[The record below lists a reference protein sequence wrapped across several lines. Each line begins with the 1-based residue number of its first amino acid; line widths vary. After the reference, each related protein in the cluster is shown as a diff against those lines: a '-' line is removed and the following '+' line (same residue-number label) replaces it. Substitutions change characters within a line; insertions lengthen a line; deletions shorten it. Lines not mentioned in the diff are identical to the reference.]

1 MKTLSLAILFLAA
14 LAIGLL
20 GCSENSTAP
29 VGSIEGRVA
38 PSEGLTLAQGPAVRS
53 VTGNANIWIA
63 GKMGVLTLTARLYG
77 DGTADGMFNLVN
89 VAFNP
94 DQISRGP
101 IVALKFYDNYTFSNG
116 VSGPTALF
124 WFRET
129 VLEGYKDKY
138 TACFVVD
145 NGQGKN
151 AEVRD
156 WVGPTNGPHDTVIDI
171 DPQYMVDQY
180 PEFFVPIDVGNVT
193 IH

>member
-1 MKTLSLAILFLAA
+1 MKTFSYALSFLTAFVTVLA
-14 LAIGLL
+14 
-20 GCSENSTAP
+20 GCSDTSTAP
-29 VGSIEGRVA
+29 VPHIEQKVA
-38 PSEGLTLAQGPAVRS
+38 PANGLTLAKGPVVRS
-53 VTGNANIWIA
+53 VTGDANILIA
-63 GKMGVLTLTARLYG
+63 GKMGVLTVTARLYE

-101 IVALKFYDNYTFSNG
+101 IVAVKFYDNYTFSNG

-151 AEVRD
+151 AAVKD
-156 WVGPTNGPHDTVIDI
+156 WAGPTNGPHDTVFDI
-171 DPQYMVDQY
+171 DPQYMVDQF
-180 PEFFVPIDVGNVT
+180 PSFFVPIDVGNVS

>member
-1 MKTLSLAILFLAA
+1 MKTLSFALFLVAA
-14 LAIGLL
+14 YVITLS
-20 GCSENSTAP
+20 GCSENSTVPLAP
-29 VGSIEGRVA
+29 IEKQAAPPNGLIVA
-38 PSEGLTLAQGPAVRS
+38 RGPVVRS

-63 GKMGVLTLTARLYG
+63 RKMGVLTITARLYE
-77 DGTADGMFNLVN
+77 DGTVDGMFNLVN

-101 IVALKFYDNYTFSNG
+101 IVAVKFYDNYTFSNG

-129 VLEGYKDKY
+129 VMEGYKDKY

-145 NGQGKN
+145 NGQGRN
-151 AEVRD
+151 AELRD
-156 WVGPTNGPHDTVIDI
+156 WAGPTNGPHDTVIDI